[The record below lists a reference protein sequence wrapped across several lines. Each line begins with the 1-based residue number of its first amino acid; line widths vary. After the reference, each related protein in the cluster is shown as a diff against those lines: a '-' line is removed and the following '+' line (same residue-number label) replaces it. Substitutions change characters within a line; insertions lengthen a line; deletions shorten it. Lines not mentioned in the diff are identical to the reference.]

1 MPNFGGTVLHSFG
14 VGSALGVLGNIAT
27 GVRLSLRRE
36 SGRRADR
43 WRVKVDRRLPVWL
56 NNGDCPRRWL
66 RQAPR
71 RGVLLEVLLAR
82 MEHDQDGLGATCHH
96 ALEEWGLVERQAAE
110 VQRTQGWERAQAVAL
125 LGRMRQARAV
135 PLLRDLLHDPSREVC
150 AAAVRGL
157 ELQASPEAAQPLLES
172 FAEMCSRIPVALLQ
186 QALVSCCRLK
196 PEVLQPYLTRAE
208 AREQGILL
216 EVVAQVAT
224 PALLPALESLV
235 ESPDPQV
242 RAQVARAL
250 GRLSEPAAIPLL
262 VRLASDPVGL
272 VRARAVQA
280 LDQAEDWTS
289 IGLILSVLD
298 SEHADLRMV
307 GAERLAQSLARQT
320 VSLAELLPA
329 ARERLRAQGW
339 AMLLCALG
347 QAGSGRALDSGA
359 LGELLSQPVPAVRA
373 IAREWLSVAVVT
385 GADKVLLDA
394 LLCPQPSYMDAVHR
408 EGSPGAVEEF
418 LGRYGDAALLAELE
432 ELAQRLP
439 GGSPHQKVV
448 ARVRGTIR
456 ERLYV

>member
-1 MPNFGGTVLHSFG
+1 
-14 VGSALGVLGNIAT
+14 
-27 GVRLSLRRE
+27 
-36 SGRRADR
+36 
-43 WRVKVDRRLPVWL
+43 
-56 NNGDCPRRWL
+56 
-66 RQAPR
+66 
-71 RGVLLEVLLAR
+71 
-82 MEHDQDGLGATCHH
+82 MEHDQDGLGATCHR
-96 ALEEWGLVERQAAE
+96 ALEEWGLVERQAVE

-135 PLLRDLLHDPSREVC
+135 ALLRELLHDPSREVC

-157 ELQASPEAAQPLLES
+157 GLQASPEAAQPLLDS

-208 AREQGILL
+208 AGEQGILM

-250 GRLSEPAAIPLL
+250 GRLSEPAAVPLL
-262 VRLASDPVGL
+262 GRLANDPVGL

-280 LDQAEDWTS
+280 LDQVKGWTS
-289 IGLILSVLD
+289 VELILSVLG
-298 SEHADLRMV
+298 SEYADLRMV
-307 GAERLAQSLARQT
+307 GAERLAQSLGRQA

-347 QAGSGRALDSGA
+347 QAGSAHAVDSGA
-359 LGELLSQPVPAVRA
+359 LDELLSQPVPAVRA
-373 IAREWLSVAVVT
+373 IAGEWLSVAVAT
-385 GADKVLLDA
+385 GADKVLLDT
-394 LLCPQPSYMDAVHR
+394 LLGSQPSHTDAVHH
-408 EGSPGAVEEF
+408 EGSPGAVVEF

-439 GGSPHQKVV
+439 VGSPHQQAV
-448 ARVRGTIR
+448 ARVRGAIR
-456 ERLYV
+456 ARLYV